1 MNETI
6 NNRRLKYT
14 PRESDFETIIF
25 NAGLEEFELTFRQPS
40 IGQIRR
46 LAKYAS
52 SIDAANLKAEEFPP
66 EAIDEFISLY
76 VDLFQPTDQYPRK
89 DFRLFLEELPLDK
102 FEELSNLVNENVFE
116 KHQKKLPPISEK
128 SSIPLKESK

>member
-1 MNETI
+1 M
-6 NNRRLKYT
+6 
-14 PRESDFETIIF
+14 
-25 NAGLEEFELTFRQPS
+25 
-40 IGQIRR
+40 
-46 LAKYAS
+46 AKYAS

-89 DFRLFLEELPLDK
+89 DFKLFLEELPLDK

-116 KHQKKLPPISEK
+116 KHQKKLLPINARQ
-128 SSIPLKESK
+128 